1 MYPNLYY
8 VFKDWFGVEWK
19 ALSFLNTFGLMVAL
33 GFLVG
38 AWLLS
43 LELKRKEKQGL
54 LHPLEENIV
63 IGKPAS
69 FSELFSN
76 GLIGFIFGYK
86 FLGLFI
92 SKPDDISPQEFIFS
106 SQGSIVGGLI
116 LALVIAGVKW
126 NEKNR
131 QKLKEPES
139 RVIRIWP
146 HDRVGDI
153 VVLGLIFGIFGAK
166 LFDNLE
172 HWDDFWAHPIQ
183 SLFSQSGLAFY
194 GGLIVASIAIIWY
207 SVKKKITIK
216 YLVDAAAPSLII
228 AYAIGRIGCQI
239 SGDGDWGIYNSAY
252 ISDNLGNVSVANN
265 NEFENN
271 LKLNSTYYLK
281 GSVNDGDRMSYVTDR
296 TYPTLKDVPHKSI
309 IAPSFLP
316 VWLFAYSYPQNV
328 NIDGIIIPKIT
339 DPHNRV
345 LPQPV
350 FPTPLYETIICSLIF
365 LILWI
370 RRKKIKTPLMMFGIY
385 LLLNGI
391 ERLFI
396 EKLRVNRFYNILGF
410 QSTQAQFIA
419 ILLIIGGLGLII
431 FSQIKLK
438 IKES

>member
-43 LELKRKEKQGL
+43 LELKRKERQGYL
-54 LHPLEENIV
+54 QPLEETIV
-63 IGKPAS
+63 VGKSAS
-69 FSELFSN
+69 FSELFFN
-76 GLIGFIFGYK
+76 GLVGFIFGYK

-92 SKPDDISPQEFIFS
+92 SKPDDISPQDFIFS
-106 SQGSIVGGLI
+106 LQGSILGGVV
-116 LALVIAGVKW
+116 LALIIAGVKW
-126 NEKNR
+126 NEKNK

-139 RVIRIWP
+139 RTIRIWP

-172 HWDDFWAHPIQ
+172 HWDDFWSHPIQ

-207 SVKKKITIK
+207 SINKKITIK
-216 YLVDAAAPSLII
+216 YLVDAAAPALII
-228 AYAIGRIGCQI
+228 AYAVGRLGCQI

-252 ISDNLGNVSVANN
+252 VSDNLGNVSLAKNN
-265 NEFENN
+265 AFENN
-271 LKLNSTYYLK
+271 LNLNSTYFLE
-281 GSVNDGDRMSYVTDR
+281 GRVNDGDRMTYVTDR
-296 TYPTLKDVPHKSI
+296 TYSSLKEVPHKSI
-309 IAPSFLP
+309 SAPSFLP
-316 VWLFAYSYPQNV
+316 IWLFAYSYPQNV
-328 NIDGIIIPKIT
+328 NTDGILIPKIT

-350 FPTPLYETIICSLIF
+350 FPTPIYEIIICSLIF
-365 LILWI
+365 LILWT
-370 RRKKIKTPLMMFGIY
+370 RRKKIKTPLTMFGIY
-385 LLLNGI
+385 LSLNGF

-396 EKLRVNRFYNILGF
+396 EKLRVNKFYDILGF

-419 ILLIIGGLGLII
+419 VLLIIGGII
-431 FSQIKLK
+431 LLSYSQVKRK
-438 IKES
+438 ITSK